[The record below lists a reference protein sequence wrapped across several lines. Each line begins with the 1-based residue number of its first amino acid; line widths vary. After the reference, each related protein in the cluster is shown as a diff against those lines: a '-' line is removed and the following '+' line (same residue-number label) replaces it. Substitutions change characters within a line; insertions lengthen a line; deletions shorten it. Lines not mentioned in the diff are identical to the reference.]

1 MLMSLM
7 ATELANEAKDVGV
20 RQSAGLVLKN
30 CLSSKVGIG
39 WHGGSEWAS
48 ACGGV
53 GMRACERACVRA
65 CVRASEL
72 GTARPARWAMEP
84 EPEPRALPWQDDAKQ
99 EALAA
104 QWLAFDA
111 AGKAQIKNAVFGC
124 LGSSQ
129 RGARDV
135 AAQVVSAAATIELP
149 RGEWLDVIQVRV

>member
-1 MLMSLM
+1 
-7 ATELANEAKDVGV
+7 
-20 RQSAGLVLKN
+20 
-30 CLSSKVGIG
+30 
-39 WHGGSEWAS
+39 
-48 ACGGV
+48 
-53 GMRACERACVRA
+53 
-65 CVRASEL
+65 
-72 GTARPARWAMEP
+72 MEP

-149 RGEWLDVIQVRV
+149 RGEWLDVIQARVRVRGRVGVRVRVRARARARVRAGVRVRVRARV